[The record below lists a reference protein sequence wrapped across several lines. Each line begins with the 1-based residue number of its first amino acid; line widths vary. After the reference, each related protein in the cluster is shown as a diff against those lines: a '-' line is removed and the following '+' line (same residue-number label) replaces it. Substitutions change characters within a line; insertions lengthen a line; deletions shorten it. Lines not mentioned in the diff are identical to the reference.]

1 MQVWSTTQHWWF
13 KGPAL
18 LQLWQSSQL
27 WLGSDPWSGNFHAS
41 WVQPK
46 KKKVEVSAMM
56 GAANAT
62 IPLSAIQNID
72 YSIIDYSK
80 FRKFVSVLYSMSKL
94 RIWRLIF
101 RVILAWCIMLHCIW
115 SLKLTWINLYIFKY
129 LQNYILCEP
138 VINDRITIQKLES
151 VVSVAMGTLMWYPL
165 AFI

>member
-1 MQVWSTTQHWWF
+1 MAGIRSLVWELPCVMGAA
-13 KGPAL
+13 K
-18 LQLWQSSQL
+18 
-27 WLGSDPWSGNFHAS
+27 
-41 WVQPK
+41 K

-101 RVILAWCIMLHCIW
+101 RVILA
-115 SLKLTWINLYIFKY
+115 
-129 LQNYILCEP
+129 
-138 VINDRITIQKLES
+138 
-151 VVSVAMGTLMWYPL
+151 
-165 AFI
+165 